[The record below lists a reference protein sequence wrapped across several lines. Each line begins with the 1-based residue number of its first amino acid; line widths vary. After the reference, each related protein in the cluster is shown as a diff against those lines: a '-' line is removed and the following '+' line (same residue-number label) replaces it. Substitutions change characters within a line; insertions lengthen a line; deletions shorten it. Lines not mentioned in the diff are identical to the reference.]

1 MNKQTKPVV
10 FAFIDSQNLNLGIRS
25 SGWRLDHKK
34 FRLYL
39 KNKYG
44 VDKAYLF
51 IGYVEENQD
60 LYENLQQAGF
70 IVVLKETTEYQVD
83 GKTTV
88 KGNVDAELVLY
99 ASAKMYDRYDKAII
113 VTGDGDFACLVEYL
127 DEKGKMGKLLVPN
140 RHFSSLLR
148 KYNQYIVRID
158 LMKRSL
164 ALGLKKTK
172 ISGRSKP

>member
-1 MNKQTKPVV
+1 MNQKKQPIVY
-10 FAFIDSQNLNLGIRS
+10 AFIDSQNLNLGIRA
-25 SGWRLDHKK
+25 SGWRLDHNK

-39 KNKYG
+39 RNKYN

-51 IGYVEENQD
+51 IGYVEGNED
-60 LYENLQQAGF
+60 LYNNLKEAGF
-70 IVVLKETTEYQVD
+70 IVVLKETTEYEVD
-83 GKTTV
+83 GKPMV

-99 ASAKMYDRYDKAII
+99 AAAKTYNNYDQAII
-113 VTGDGDFACLVEYL
+113 VTGDGDFACLIEYL
-127 DEKGKMGKLLVPN
+127 EEKGKMGKLLVPN

-148 KYNQYIVRID
+148 KYNSYIVRID
-158 LMKRSL
+158 MLKRSL

>member
-10 FAFIDSQNLNLGIRS
+10 FAFIDSQNLNLGVRS

-60 LYENLQQAGF
+60 LYENLQQAGY

-99 ASAKMYDRYDKAII
+99 ASAKMYHRYDKAII

>member
-1 MNKQTKPVV
+1 MNKVSTLTTY
-10 FAFIDSQNLNLGIRS
+10 AFIDSQNLNLGVRA

-51 IGYVEENQD
+51 IGYVEGNED
-60 LYENLQQAGF
+60 LYENLQKAGF
-70 IVVLKETTEYQVD
+70 LVVLKETTEYQVD
-83 GKTTV
+83 GKSTV

-99 ASAKMYDRYDKAII
+99 AAAKMYNHFDEAII

-148 KYNQYIVRID
+148 KYNERIVRID
-158 LMKRSL
+158 LLKRSL
-164 ALGLKKTK
+164 QLKTTK

>member
-1 MNKQTKPVV
+1 MITNPKPMVY
-10 FAFIDSQNLNLGIRS
+10 AFIDSQNLNLGIRA
-25 SGWRLDHKK
+25 SGWRLDHNK

-44 VDKAYLF
+44 VEKAYLF
-51 IGYVEENQD
+51 IGYVEGNED
-60 LYENLQQAGF
+60 LYENLQKAGF

-83 GKTTV
+83 GKATV

-99 ASAKMYDRYDKAII
+99 ASAKTFDSYDQAVI

-127 DEKGKMGKLLVPN
+127 EEKGKMGKLLVPN

-148 KYNQYIVRID
+148 KYNERIVRVD
-158 LMKRSL
+158 MLKRSL